1 MKLPR
6 ALLVLAL
13 TTVCSLAACATAT
26 PRGKSVSGDG
36 SQLSKA
42 DLENSNAS
50 SLYDAIS
57 KLRPS
62 WLASRGPSSV
72 TNSTP
77 TAVDVYMDGN
87 FLGQADYLRDVRI
100 SDATAVRYWDAGQ
113 ASVRFGMGHP
123 RGVIEVIRK

>member
-1 MKLPR
+1 M
-6 ALLVLAL
+6 
-13 TTVCSLAACATAT
+13 
-26 PRGKSVSGDG
+26 
-36 SQLSKA
+36 SKA

-100 SDATAVRYWDAGQ
+100 ADATAVRYWDAGQ
-113 ASVRFGMGHP
+113 ASSRFGMGHP